1 MNKIVIKNYQL
12 ENVSDLQKMSVVLK
26 NHIIENKLFT
36 PIAGKNYA
44 HVEGWQFAGGLL
56 GLYPKIVKVENLSN
70 ENEIKWLA
78 EVEIINSKTKEIIS
92 KGFGLSSSKEAK
104 RRGQDEYSVLSMAQ
118 TRAIGKAYRNILGWI
133 MKLAGYEPMPAEEA
147 EGVKS
152 TLQKEK
158 TIDDGYVSILAEI
171 GKSKTEKR
179 VKDIYEKLKKSKIYN
194 DLSEEQK
201 QQIEDLVQAKLDQL
215 DLRKNEQNKNK

>member
-1 MNKIVIKNYQL
+1 MNNKIIIKNYQL

-56 GLYPKIVKVENLSN
+56 GLYPKVVKVENLSN

-78 EVEIINSKTKEIIS
+78 EVEIINSKTKEVIS
-92 KGFGLSSSKEAK
+92 KGFGLSSSKEPK

-133 MKLAGYEPMPAEEA
+133 MKLAGYEPTPAEEA
-147 EGVKS
+147 EGIKT

-158 TIDDGYVSILAEI
+158 TIDDGYISILAEI

-179 VKDIYEKLKKSKIYN
+179 VNDIYEKLKKSKMYN
-194 DLSEEQK
+194 ELSDEQK
-201 QQIEDLVQAKLDQL
+201 QQVEDLVKAKLGQL
-215 DLRKNEQNKNK
+215 NLQKNE